1 MDKVK
6 FIITVPITRIGHL
19 LGVSTGRNYLDIRFE
34 FIITVPMTR
43 VGHLL
48 GVSTGRNYLD
58 VRFVI
63 HT

>member
-1 MDKVK
+1 
-6 FIITVPITRIGHL
+6 
-19 LGVSTGRNYLDIRFE
+19 
-34 FIITVPMTR
+34 MTR

-63 HT
+63 HTWATIAAFPSGPFEGIPTDVSVSVLGMMGLWCHVGNTTP